1 MGLNLF
7 REKALVRRICYTC
20 CSIYTCS
27 KTDSNESSTDLE
39 NPHLT
44 EQDDNKCLLKGILG
58 SKDMTLIEVKSLFL
72 TLKNSDSLYKGSCLI
87 FYKNLHPCK
96 LFIKNLGS
104 SSRLAAPGTEEEFR
118 ALANGF

>member
-72 TLKNSDSLYKGSCLI
+72 TLKNSDSLYKGSC
-87 FYKNLHPCK
+87 PP
-96 LFIKNLGS
+96 GS

>member
-7 REKALVRRICYTC
+7 REKALVRRICYTS

-44 EQDDNKCLLKGILG
+44 EQKDNKCLLKGILG

-72 TLKNSDSLYKGSCLI
+72 TLKNSDSLYKGS
-87 FYKNLHPCK
+87 
-96 LFIKNLGS
+96 
-104 SSRLAAPGTEEEFR
+104 EEEFR
-118 ALANGF
+118 TLANGF